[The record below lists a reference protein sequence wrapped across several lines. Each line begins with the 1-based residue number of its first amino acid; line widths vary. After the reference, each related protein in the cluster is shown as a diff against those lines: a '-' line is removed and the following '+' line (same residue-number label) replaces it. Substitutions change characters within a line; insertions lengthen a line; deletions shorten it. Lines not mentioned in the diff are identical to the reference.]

1 MQIKTKHFIL
11 RPMKKSDAADY
22 AKYGSNKKISRNM
35 LRMPYPVTL
44 AYAKNRINK
53 VQRES
58 KKAKPSFYNL
68 AIEID
73 KEFCGWISI
82 NRIVWGHKAT
92 IGYWLAEKHWGRGLM
107 TQIVK
112 ITTNWGFKK
121 FKLKRIE
128 ATVFSF
134 NPASAKVLIKS
145 GYKQEGFLRKNYL
158 KGKKYL
164 DAYLFAK
171 VK

>member
-1 MQIKTKHFIL
+1 MQIKTKNFIL

-44 AYAKNRINK
+44 KYAKDRI
-53 VQRES
+53 
-58 KKAKPSFYNL
+58 KKAQKEYKKKKPDFFNW
-68 AIEID
+68 AIEVD
-73 KEFCGWISI
+73 KEFCGWVSI
-82 NRIVWGHKAT
+82 NRIVWGHKAS
-92 IGYWLAEKHWGRGLM
+92 IGYWLAEKYWARGLM
-107 TQIVK
+107 TEIVK
-112 ITTNWGFKK
+112 AATDFGFKK
-121 FKLKRIE
+121 FKLKRISAE
-128 ATVFSF
+128 VFPF
-134 NPASAKVLIKS
+134 NLASARVLQKN
-145 GYKQEGFLRKNYL
+145 GYQQEGLLRKNFL